1 MASSTKREIAV
12 LSERALCRQGTAAIL
27 DRPGWHV
34 LQCSSVTQ
42 VAQVARSKTLDA
54 VVVDLDHASADLYAF
69 ARSVRAAVPG
79 KMIVIGSP
87 VRYAAIDL
95 DVPAV
100 LDGDASELITAVT
113 TTKKRRPRGSQW
125 SHLTPRQRDVLR
137 LLAIG
142 LDNKAI
148 GNELGIGER
157 AVKAHVTALLS
168 VFELANRTQLAL
180 LAQRAGYRG
189 SLASMPRRRRR

>member
-1 MASSTKREIAV
+1 MTARREIAV
-12 LSERALCRQGTAAIL
+12 LSERALCRQGTAALL

-34 LQCSSVTQ
+34 LQCTS
-42 VAQVARSKTLDA
+42 VAQVAAAARSRSIDA
-54 VVVDLDHASADLYAF
+54 VVVDIDHASSDLYAF

-95 DVPAV
+95 DVPGV
-100 LDGDASELITAVT
+100 LDGDAKELVAAVT
-113 TTKKRRPRGSQW
+113 TSRKRRPRGTPW

-137 LLAIG
+137 WLAIG

-148 GNELGIGER
+148 GHELGIGER

-168 VFELANRTQLAL
+168 MFELTNRTQLAL
-180 LAQRAGYRG
+180 LAQKGGYRA
-189 SLASMPRRRRR
+189 SLSYMSRRRRC